1 MMAQVTGAATAL
13 VIWLAYVVI
22 VECLTAVAVLLA
34 EFIWHRVRSLR
45 PLLSST
51 PEPAASQAHAQMA
64 SVIGDQG
71 QPYRVGGGIKLWE

>member
-1 MMAQVTGAATAL
+1 MIEQVTGAASIL

-45 PLLSST
+45 PLLPS
-51 PEPAASQAHAQMA
+51 PRVQP
-64 SVIGDQG
+64 QG
-71 QPYRVGGGIKLWE
+71 QEAPYQLGGSLVKWQGSGVL